1 MLSLEYLPGQNWVVA
16 IAIFNYG
23 NNLNKRNFFTNLVET
38 TLLCEPKCNTNAS
51 FRIVNTV
58 RILIMAFTNKKVYYT
73 ILSGFFVSGAT

>member
-1 MLSLEYLPGQNWVVA
+1 MLSLEYLLGQNWVVA

-23 NNLNKRNFFTNLVET
+23 SNLNKRNFFTNLVET